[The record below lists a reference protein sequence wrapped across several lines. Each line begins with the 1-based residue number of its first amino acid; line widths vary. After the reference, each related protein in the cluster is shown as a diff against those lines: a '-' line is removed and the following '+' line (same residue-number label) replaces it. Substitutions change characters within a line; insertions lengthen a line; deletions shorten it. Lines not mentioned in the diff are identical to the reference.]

1 MPDQH
6 DNNTEAENPAPG
18 AESPEPISEQNER
31 VETLTEP
38 EIEQT
43 TEEVVGGATPEP
55 GQALDETIATFVAEL
70 TEAKKQAD
78 AAKDQALRAQAEL
91 QNFRRRKERES
102 SERIAHANSRLLT
115 ELLPVLDDF
124 ELAFNN
130 VPDDISTEDAAW
142 VDGFQLILRKLQ
154 TVLER
159 EDVTAIDTSGAFDP
173 NWHEA
178 ISMEPNDEVAS
189 GDIIAEVRRGYK
201 IHDRVLRP
209 SSVRVAQ

>member
-1 MPDQH
+1 MPEQH
-6 DNNTEAENPAPG
+6 DSITEAETPTSET
-18 AESPEPISEQNER
+18 ESPEPVSELNEK
-31 VETLTEP
+31 VEETTEPENGDLTEP
-38 EIEQT
+38 I
-43 TEEVVGGATPEP
+43 
-55 GQALDETIATFVAEL
+55 LDESAPEAADAVDDTIASLIAEL

-78 AAKDQALRAQAEL
+78 AEHDQALRAQAEL
-91 QNFRRRKERES
+91 QNFRRRKEREGR
-102 SERIAHANSRLLT
+102 ERIAYANARLLT

-124 ELAFNN
+124 ELAFDNI
-130 VPDDISTEDAAW
+130 PSDINIEDSAW

-159 EDVTAIDTSGAFDP
+159 EDVTTIDASGTFDP

-178 ISMEPNDEVAS
+178 ISVEASEEVAS

>member
-1 MPDQH
+1 MPDQK
-6 DNNTEAENPAPG
+6 DNITEAETPATKAG
-18 AESPEPISEQNER
+18 ASEQDAEPNET
-31 VETLTEP
+31 VTEALEDGNEETTAQIP
-38 EIEQT
+38 DA
-43 TEEVVGGATPEP
+43 EEAVDDTLAS
-55 GQALDETIATFVAEL
+55 LIAEL
-70 TEAKKQAD
+70 AEAKKQAD
-78 AAKDQALRAQAEL
+78 AAQDQALRAQAEL

-102 SERIAHANSRLLT
+102 YERILHANTRLLI

-124 ELAFNN
+124 ELAFGNI
-130 VPDDISTEDAAW
+130 PDDISAEDAAW

-159 EDVTAIDTSGAFDP
+159 EDVTAIDATGAFDP

-178 ISMEPNDEVAS
+178 ISVEPSEEVAS
-189 GDIIAEVRRGYK
+189 GDIIAEVRRGYQ

>member
-1 MPDQH
+1 MPNQH
-6 DNNTEAENPAPG
+6 DNITEEENPTPK
-18 AESPEPISEQNER
+18 
-31 VETLTEP
+31 TE
-38 EIEQT
+38 
-43 TEEVVGGATPEP
+43 TPETETNEGVGERAETENEEP
-55 GQALDETIATFVAEL
+55 TEQYSDAATTPEVADAIDETISSLVAEL

-78 AAKDQALRAQAEL
+78 AANDQALRAQAEL

-102 SERIAHANSRLLT
+102 NERITHANARLLT

-130 VPDDISTEDAAW
+130 IPSDINIEDAAW
-142 VDGFQLILRKLQ
+142 VDGFQLILRKLN

-159 EDVTAIDTSGAFDP
+159 EDVTPIDASGAFDP

-178 ISMEPNDEVAS
+178 ISVEPSEEIAS

-209 SSVRVAQ
+209 SSVRVAL